1 MKNNGKL
8 KATTADKLKKTKVA
22 TSVEI
27 GISPGNAQAVA
38 NKLQQLLAD
47 EQILYAKTR
56 NYHWNV
62 EGPNFM
68 EMHKFYEGLYGELEE
83 VIDQVAER
91 IRKIGHYAQGRLQ
104 DFLKQAN
111 LLEGEYT
118 NDQNEQLNNLLTD
131 HETVIRYLR
140 TYIDDFDEKYKDA
153 GSSDFVTGLLK
164 QHEQWAW
171 FIRSYVN
178 RGA

>member
-8 KATTADKLKKTKVA
+8 KATSAAKLKTTKVA
-22 TSVEI
+22 ASVDL
-27 GISPGNAQAVA
+27 GITPANAQAVA

-68 EMHKFYEGLYGELEE
+68 EMHKFYEGIYGDLEL
-83 VIDQVAER
+83 VIDEVAER

-104 DFLKQAN
+104 DFLKQAH

-118 NDQNEQLNNLLTD
+118 NDQNEQLKNLLED
-131 HETVIRYLR
+131 HQTVIRNLR
-140 TYIDDFDEKYKDA
+140 GYITEFEDKHKDV
-153 GSSDFVTGLLK
+153 GSADFVTGLLQK
-164 QHEQWAW
+164 HEQWAW
-171 FIRSYVN
+171 FIRSYITK
-178 RGA
+178 

>member
-1 MKNNGKL
+1 MKNGKV
-8 KATTADKLKKTKVA
+8 KAATAPKTKKAKVA

-27 GISPGNAQAVA
+27 GISGANTQAVS

-47 EQILYAKTR
+47 EQIIYAKTR
-56 NYHWNV
+56 NYHWNI

-68 EMHKFYEGLYGELEE
+68 EMHLFYERLYTELAE

-91 IRKIGHYAQGRLQ
+91 IRKIGHFAQGRLQ

-118 NDQNEQLNNLLTD
+118 TDQVEQLKNLLSD
-131 HETVIRYLR
+131 HETIIRYLR
-140 TYIDDFDEKYKDA
+140 KDIDEFEDKYKDA
-153 GSSDFVTGLLK
+153 GSADFITGLLQ
-164 QHEQWAW
+164 QHEEWAW
-171 FIRSYVN
+171 FIRSYV
-178 RGA
+178 AHEK